1 LTYEV
6 LPLVVAMT
14 VLKVCWQRHV
24 EWLGRQRCAGRWSG
38 NDMMAGRSGD
48 NHLEGGSGDDNLAG
62 EDGSDVLEGGAGN
75 DVLSVEGITRD
86 DLWLSRQGNSLL
98 IDVWGSEDCVTA
110 QDWYAGSA
118 LRLDAVQAGG
128 STLYAN

>member
-1 LTYEV
+1 VVTISKTLTGSDSNDWIIG
-6 LPLVVAMT
+6 T
-14 VLKVCWQRHV
+14 T
-24 EWLGRQRCAGRWSG
+24 GAGVISGGLG

-118 LRLDAVQAGG
+118 LRLDAVQVGG
-128 STLYAN
+128 STLYAY